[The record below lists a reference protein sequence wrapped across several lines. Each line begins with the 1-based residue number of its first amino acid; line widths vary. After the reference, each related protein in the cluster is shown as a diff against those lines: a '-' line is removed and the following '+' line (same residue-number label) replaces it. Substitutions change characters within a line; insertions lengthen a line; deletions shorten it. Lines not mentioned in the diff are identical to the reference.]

1 MCVSLLLPNG
11 KNYMCFSKQGNNM
24 SIFQRK
30 QEYLG
35 GWPFGRGGGGLG
47 GTET

>member
-24 SIFQRK
+24 SIFQREL
-30 QEYLG
+30 EYLG
-35 GWPFGRGGGGLG
+35 AGLLG
-47 GTET
+47 EVVED